1 MHRKE
6 TVQITFVGMALLAI
20 VITMSSSTPAL
31 GVGHWNLDEDFTP
44 SSGLSEDG
52 MDSFDTSDNTGME
65 VEDLDIVDVT
75 NEDSTTAA
83 TTEDSNSEG
92 VSEGFDDNSNSE
104 EVLSDIA
111 YDEFHR
117 CLLDITGEPTEEKV
131 QDCLGSNNVEM
142 NRQRIYSYRK
152 HRRYLWK

>member
-65 VEDLDIVDVT
+65 VEDFDIVDVT
-75 NEDSTTAA
+75 NEDSTTEQLQKIALLQLQKIA
-83 TTEDSNSEG
+83 TVKGSQK
-92 VSEGFDDNSNSE
+92 
-104 EVLSDIA
+104 VLMTTQILKK
-111 YDEFHR
+111 YY
-117 CLLDITGEPTEEKV
+117 
-131 QDCLGSNNVEM
+131 QM
-142 NRQRIYSYRK
+142 
-152 HRRYLWK
+152 